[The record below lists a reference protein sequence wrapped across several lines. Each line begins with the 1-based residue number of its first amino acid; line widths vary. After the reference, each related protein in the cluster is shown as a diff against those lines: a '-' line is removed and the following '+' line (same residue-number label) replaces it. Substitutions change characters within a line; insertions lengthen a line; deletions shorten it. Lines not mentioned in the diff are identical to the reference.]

1 MATRYETRPLRIREA
16 FVVKY
21 EAPRADGAPEAGPR
35 QAGLDMHRDGTLL
48 NAIIM
53 LSSSS
58 DYEGGGMTFA
68 PPLDATYRCERGDCL
83 CSSGQ
88 LLHGAVATR
97 QKTRAARC
105 LAHIQLIL
113 ALLEVRDQLIE
124 LPISFGSLQPSV
136 HLGTTARRR
145 LDEQLIGRTPVAE
158 SHD

>member
-58 DYEGGGMTFA
+58 DYEGGGTTFA

-88 LLHGAVATR
+88 LLHGA
-97 QKTRAARC
+97 RAITAGKRYV
-105 LAHIQLIL
+105 LIMFI
-113 ALLEVRDQLIE
+113 DE
-124 LPISFGSLQPSV
+124 LSV
-136 HLGTTARRR
+136 N
-145 LDEQLIGRTPVAE
+145 DSEE
-158 SHD
+158 